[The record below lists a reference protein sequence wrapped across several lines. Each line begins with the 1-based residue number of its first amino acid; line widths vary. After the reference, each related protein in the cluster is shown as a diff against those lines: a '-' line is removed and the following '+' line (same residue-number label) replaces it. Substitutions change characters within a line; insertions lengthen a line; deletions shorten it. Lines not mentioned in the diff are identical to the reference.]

1 MIKNLLKIGLLL
13 VVAVIGYNYFLG
25 DAEEK
30 ESSKKI
36 VDGVK
41 EIGKSVGGVIKSETE
56 KFSEGKLDRVL
67 AKMST
72 VMSSI
77 EAQPTEN
84 TELKGKLKELMRER
98 DALQEKVNKIQGEDK
113 TEKADRKGLRK
124 EIQALESK
132 FSKLMRD
139 AGINVEEN

>member
-67 AKMST
+67 AKMSA
-72 VMSSI
+72 VMSNI
-77 EAQPTEN
+77 EAQPTEDV
-84 TELKGKLKELMRER
+84 ELKAKLKELMKER
-98 DALQEKVNKIQGEDK
+98 DSLQEKVNEMQGEDK

-124 EIQALESK
+124 EIQALEAK
-132 FSKLMRD
+132 FSKLMKD
-139 AGINVEEN
+139 AGIAIEEN

>member
-1 MIKNLLKIGLLL
+1 MIKNLIKIGALL
-13 VVAVIGYNYFLG
+13 VIAVIGYNYFLG

-67 AKMST
+67 AKMSA

-77 EAQPTEN
+77 EAQPSQDEG
-84 TELKGKLKELMRER
+84 LKSKLKDLMKER
-98 DALQEKVNKIQGEDK
+98 DVLQDKVNKIQGEDK
-113 TEKADRKGLRK
+113 TEKADRKVIRK
-124 EIQALESK
+124 EIQALEAK
-132 FSKLMRD
+132 FTKLMEE
-139 AGINVEEN
+139 AGIPLENE

>member
-1 MIKNLLKIGLLL
+1 MIKNLIKIGALL
-13 VVAVIGYNYFLG
+13 VIAVIGYNYFLG

-67 AKMST
+67 AKMSAA
-72 VMSSI
+72 MSTI
-77 EAQPTEN
+77 EAQPTEDTN
-84 TELKGKLKELMRER
+84 LKGQLKELMIER
-98 DALQEKVNKIQGEDK
+98 NRLQDEVNKIQGEDK

-124 EIQALESK
+124 EIQALEAK
-132 FSKLMRD
+132 FNKFMQE
-139 AGINVEEN
+139 AGLSVEE